1 MLNEGEV
8 RRQDRFCLWGEFGLI
23 WSCSSVRFGASR
35 TLYLWGGLSSDSQL
49 DVLIFWCLIVLAALG
64 QNGASTADND
74 RFPFYDELDNQASS
88 ETCVMLPASQK
99 TSKPSK
105 IMFSHWK
112 RTDPRFS
119 LMQIKI
125 KVLKKSSSL
134 PDRTFLLNLF
144 LMISKFTFRYYRFS
158 TWSPTCG
165 LHRMY
170 LLIVSIFFL
179 C

>member
-1 MLNEGEV
+1 M
-8 RRQDRFCLWGEFGLI
+8 
-23 WSCSSVRFGASR
+23 
-35 TLYLWGGLSSDSQL
+35 
-49 DVLIFWCLIVLAALG
+49 LAALG

-134 PDRTFLLNLF
+134 PDRTFLLQTLKSF
-144 LMISKFTFRYYRFS
+144 
-158 TWSPTCG
+158 
-165 LHRMY
+165 
-170 LLIVSIFFL
+170 
-179 C
+179 

>member
-8 RRQDRFCLWGEFGLI
+8 RLQDRFCLWGEFGLI
-23 WSCSSVRFGASR
+23 WSCFSVRFGASR

-144 LMISKFTFRYYRFS
+144 LMVSKFTFRY
-158 TWSPTCG
+158 
-165 LHRMY
+165 
-170 LLIVSIFFL
+170 
-179 C
+179 

>member
-8 RRQDRFCLWGEFGLI
+8 RLQDRFCLWGEFGLI

-64 QNGASTADND
+64 QNRASTADND

-134 PDRTFLLNLF
+134 PDRTFLLQTLKSFWWFPSLLF
-144 LMISKFTFRYYRFS
+144 DIRDFQRGLRLVDS
-158 TWSPTCG
+158 TVC
-165 LHRMY
+165 
-170 LLIVSIFFL
+170 I
-179 C
+179 